1 MFYQVKLINSRGA
14 SCVGA
19 YTKNIA
25 FQMTF
30 EARAHLATFAI
41 VALSRPSQFVVQIWS
56 REQAVSFNDGL
67 HLVLSRVNLLRLH
80 FAVRVRLK
88 IDQSR

>member
-41 VALSRPSQFVVQIWS
+41 VALSRPSQFVVQI
-56 REQAVSFNDGL
+56 
-67 HLVLSRVNLLRLH
+67 
-80 FAVRVRLK
+80 
-88 IDQSR
+88 